1 MFRLHNKI
9 EKSEIRK
16 ISSKRLQFILALRRF
31 VTYTFLSARGVA
43 QLGSATA
50 LGAVGRWFES
60 SHPDHFSFCFT
71 LAAVVQLVEHQPSK
85 LTVAGSSPVRRSI
98 NSLVSLLSHFY
109 ITCDDTRT
117 IFSWLCYL
125 SGNLNLNFNIGN
137 EVKKRIATVCVLS
150 NETQTVAPKQIKT
163 HLDYLF
169 YLSGVRCQISSLY
182 SAMVLSDENVP
193 AIAIFTRDF

>member
-9 EKSEIRK
+9 EKSDRQK
-16 ISSKRLQFILALRRF
+16 LVQKRLQFILALGRF

-98 NSLVSLLSHFY
+98 KFP
-109 ITCDDTRT
+109 I
-117 IFSWLCYL
+117 
-125 SGNLNLNFNIGN
+125 LNY
-137 EVKKRIATVCVLS
+137 
-150 NETQTVAPKQIKT
+150 P
-163 HLDYLF
+163 LF
-169 YLSGVRCQISSLY
+169 KPL
-182 SAMVLSDENVP
+182 
-193 AIAIFTRDF
+193 F

>member
-9 EKSEIRK
+9 EKSERQK
-16 ISSKRLQFILALRRF
+16 ISSKRLQFLLALGRF

-98 NSLVSLLSHFY
+98 KFPILNPPCSRYYSEYLSHLLFLHRCWWFFRRVSDFFY
-109 ITCDDTRT
+109 
-117 IFSWLCYL
+117 SYLCFHRHLISNFLLYL
-125 SGNLNLNFNIGN
+125 S
-137 EVKKRIATVCVLS
+137 
-150 NETQTVAPKQIKT
+150 
-163 HLDYLF
+163 
-169 YLSGVRCQISSLY
+169 
-182 SAMVLSDENVP
+182 
-193 AIAIFTRDF
+193 

>member
-1 MFRLHNKI
+1 MFQLNNKI

-16 ISSKRLQFILALRRF
+16 ISSKRLQFILALGRF

-98 NSLVSLLSHFY
+98 KFPILNYPCSKHNSEYLSHLLF
-109 ITCDDTRT
+109 
-117 IFSWLCYL
+117 LHG
-125 SGNLNLNFNIGN
+125 SGGF
-137 EVKKRIATVCVLS
+137 
-150 NETQTVAPKQIKT
+150 
-163 HLDYLF
+163 
-169 YLSGVRCQISSLY
+169 
-182 SAMVLSDENVP
+182 
-193 AIAIFTRDF
+193 

>member
-16 ISSKRLQFILALRRF
+16 ISSKRLQFILALGRF

-60 SHPDHFSFCFT
+60 SHPDQLSYI
-71 LAAVVQLVEHQPSK
+71 LLYAAVVQLVEHQPSK

-98 NSLVSLLSHFY
+98 KFPILNYLLF
-109 ITCDDTRT
+109 
-117 IFSWLCYL
+117 
-125 SGNLNLNFNIGN
+125 
-137 EVKKRIATVCVLS
+137 KA
-150 NETQTVAPKQIKT
+150 
-163 HLDYLF
+163 
-169 YLSGVRCQISSLY
+169 
-182 SAMVLSDENVP
+182 
-193 AIAIFTRDF
+193 